1 MKEKDQNPSDN
12 ECRFQGCLDIG
23 LLQSLCEAFSRA
35 TGIGAGLAA
44 TCQRNP
50 LITAGR
56 RDFCR
61 RFHRLHPEARRGCL
75 LENRSLSDSLQPGRV
90 TIRHCGNG
98 LVHAVMPFVIDN
110 AHQADLFSC
119 QVLFEP
125 PDPGR
130 FRKQAEKYGLDATDY
145 LKALDQIPVITE
157 KKLGQALLS
166 LNDMIKAFVGQALSA
181 GFGQTTDNWSVV
193 GDFVFEEALNR
204 YRDQF
209 DPFIE
214 GFYLFDLE
222 GRILDINGMACSQT
236 GYSREELL
244 DMSVFDLF
252 PANQGKTAVLEQ
264 WHLWEEGRRFCLE
277 SDLRHKDGSLYTV
290 EVSTGRIQYRGRSVM
305 LATAKDI
312 TQRKRAER
320 RLRESEARFR
330 TLFNNA
336 AEGILV
342 ADLETKRFVYA
353 NPAVCEMLGYAE
365 HELTS
370 LSVYDIHPPEL
381 LEHTL
386 NEFEAQARGEKK
398 LAAEIACLRKDGS
411 IVYAD
416 INTAS
421 VELGGRAHNIGLFSD
436 ISLRRN
442 AEKERLR
449 MQKLE
454 SLGTIAGGIAH
465 DFNNMLTGV
474 FGNIELA
481 KMMLPD
487 DHGSI
492 KYIKEAYGA
501 LDKARRLT
509 GQLLTFARGG
519 DPVIE
524 TVDTT
529 DLVRETVT
537 FNLSGSNIIPRFDLP
552 RDLWPVKA
560 DKGQI
565 SQVFANLVIN
575 AKQAMPGGGT
585 LYVTGMN
592 VEEPACPDT
601 GRPGDKYVRLAMRDE
616 GIGIPSKIIDR
627 IFDPY
632 FTTKQSGNGL
642 GLAIVHSII
651 ARHKGQIR
659 VDSVPDI
666 GTTITLFLPADPAG
680 IAEKPEIFLNSD
692 PCDDKNAWRILFM
705 DDNEMIRQL
714 GKTMLMN
721 FGHSVELTCDG
732 EEAVNIFEVAMK
744 KGEPFD
750 LVILDLTV
758 PGGMGGKE
766 AVKGLLEID
775 EKARVIVSS
784 GYSSDPV
791 LANHED
797 YGFCGCLVKPFEMM
811 SLKNEIDRVMKNA

>member
-1 MKEKDQNPSDN
+1 M
-12 ECRFQGCLDIG
+12 
-23 LLQSLCEAFSRA
+23 CEAFSKV
-35 TGIGAGLAA
+35 TGFAVGLAPVTREA
-44 TCQRNP
+44 PFISTGGSDICS
-50 LITAGR
+50 
-56 RDFCR
+56 
-61 RFHRLHPEARRGCL
+61 RFHHPNPDSRTGCL
-75 LENRSLSDSLQPGRV
+75 QLNPVHRDSMRPDQMIIRSCD
-90 TIRHCGNG
+90 NG
-98 LVHAVMPFVIDN
+98 LAHGAIPIIIDN
-110 AHQADLFSC
+110 THLADLFSC
-119 QVLFEP
+119 RVLFEP
-125 PDPGR
+125 PDRDR
-130 FRKQAEKYGLDATDY
+130 FEKQAERYGFDPIQY
-145 LKALDQIPVITE
+145 LKALAQVPVINE
-157 KKLGQALLS
+157 KKFRQILLSLTDMVYAFFGQALKS
-166 LNDMIKAFVGQALSA
+166 QSGRNHE
-181 GFGQTTDNWSVV
+181 NWSV
-193 GDFVFEEALNR
+193 GDFFFEAALKK
-204 YRDQF
+204 YRDLL
-209 DPFIE
+209 DRFIE

-222 GRILDINGMACSQT
+222 GRILDVNGMACSQT

-244 DMSVFDLF
+244 AMSVFDLF
-252 PANQGKTAVLEQ
+252 PAKHGKDAVLEQ

-277 SDLRHKDGSLYTV
+277 ADLRHKDGAIYTV
-290 EVSTGRIQYRGRSVM
+290 EVSTGRIQYRNRSFM
-305 LATAKDI
+305 LAMVQDI
-312 TQRKRAER
+312 TLRKRAER

-353 NPAVCEMLGYAE
+353 NPAICEMLGYAE
-365 HELTS
+365 HELTG
-370 LSVYDIHPPEL
+370 LSVFDIHPPES
-381 LEHTL
+381 LEHTV

-398 LAAEIACLRKDGS
+398 LASDIACLRKDGS

-421 VELGGRAHNIGLFSD
+421 VELEGRSHNIGLFSD
-436 ISLRRN
+436 ITLRRN

-481 KMMLPD
+481 KMMLSD
-487 DHGSI
+487 DHDAVR
-492 KYIKEAYGA
+492 YLKEAYGA

-529 DLVRETVT
+529 DLVKETVK

-575 AKQAMPGGGT
+575 AKQAMPGGGR
-585 LYVTGMN
+585 LFVTGVN
-592 VEEPACPDT
+592 VEETACPDT
-601 GRPGDKYVRLAMRDE
+601 GRPEKKFVRLAIRDE
-616 GIGIPSKIIDR
+616 GTGIPSKILDR

-651 ARHKGQIR
+651 ARHKGQIS
-659 VDSVPDI
+659 VDSIPDI
-666 GTTITLFLPADPAG
+666 GTTFTLFLPADPAG
-680 IAEKPEIFLNSD
+680 IAEKTATPLESD
-692 PCDDKNAWRILFM
+692 RHDGKNVWRVLFM

-714 GKTMLMN
+714 GKTMLMS

-732 EEAVNIFEVAMK
+732 EEAVKKYEAARK

-758 PGGMGGKE
+758 PGGMGGKA

-811 SLKNEIDRVMKNA
+811 ALKNEIDRVMKKSPA